1 MTKKINNNE
10 IETLEGVYEETIS
23 SNNQYNDQPKR
34 AKRNFLK
41 PLIIGAL
48 AVVVTGG
55 VGAYAYDK
63 YETAQRA
70 KIQEAYSNVKMNVGQ
85 QSNQNNNNGNNNNN
99 SNNGDNGSNSN
110 SQNDN
115 QSSNVQN
122 NNNNNNTQQNVQNA
136 KSQQEIRSIVA
147 QAISTPEQNINFVKI
162 KAEYEDDY
170 AVQNNGVPLYV
181 YEIEARANGLE
192 YDLKV
197 DAVSGKVLKV
207 EIDN

>member
-122 NNNNNNTQQNVQNA
+122 NNNINTQQNVQNA

-162 KAEYEDDY
+162 KPEYEDDY

-181 YEIEARANGLE
+181 YDIEARANGLE

>member
-1 MTKKINNNE
+1 MTETKKN
-10 IETLEGVYEETIS
+10 
-23 SNNQYNDQPKR
+23 
-34 AKRNFLK
+34 RNFLK

-70 KIQEAYSNVKMNVGQ
+70 KIQEAYSNVKMNVGNQ
-85 QSNQNNNNGNNNNN
+85 TNQNSNNGNNNNN
-99 SNNGDNGSNSN
+99 NNNGDNGLNSN
-110 SQNDN
+110 SQNTD

-122 NNNNNNTQQNVQNA
+122 NNNSTQQNVQNA

-147 QAISTPEQNINFVKI
+147 QAISTPEQNINFVKVMP
-162 KAEYEDDY
+162 EYEDDY
-170 AVQNNGVPLYV
+170 AYQNNGVPLYV
-181 YEIEARANGLE
+181 YDVEARANGLE
-192 YDLKV
+192 YDVKV

>member
-10 IETLEGVYEETIS
+10 IETLEGVYEETMN
-23 SNNQYNDQPKR
+23 SNNQYNEQPKK

-48 AVVVTGG
+48 AVVVTGS
-55 VGAYAYDK
+55 VGAYAYDR
-63 YETAQRA
+63 YEEAQRA

-122 NNNNNNTQQNVQNA
+122 NNNNNTQQNVQNA

-162 KAEYEDDY
+162 KPEYEDDY

>member
-70 KIQEAYSNVKMNVGQ
+70 KIQEAYSNVKLNVGQ

-99 SNNGDNGSNSN
+99 SNNSDNGSNSN

-122 NNNNNNTQQNVQNA
+122 NNNINTQQNVQNA

-162 KAEYEDDY
+162 KPEYEDDY

-181 YEIEARANGLE
+181 YDIEARANGLE

>member
-1 MTKKINNNE
+1 MMENKRNNE
-10 IETLEGVYEETIS
+10 IETVEGTYTEKINTE
-23 SNNQYNDQPKR
+23 NQYKEQPKK
-34 AKRNFLK
+34 AKRNFFK

-48 AVVVTGG
+48 AVAVTGG

-70 KIQEAYSNVKMNVGQ
+70 KIQEAYSNVKMNVGNQ
-85 QSNQNNNNGNNNNN
+85 TSQNNNGNNNN
-99 SNNGDNGSNSN
+99 SNNGDNGSNIN
-110 SQNDN
+110 SQNNN

-122 NNNNNNTQQNVQNA
+122 NNNNMQQNVQNA

-147 QAISTPEQNINFVKI
+147 QAISTPEQNINFVKVRP
-162 KAEYEDDY
+162 EYEDDY
-170 AVQNNGVPLYV
+170 APQNNGMPLYV
-181 YEIEARANGLE
+181 YEVEARANGLE
-192 YDLKV
+192 YDVVV

>member
-1 MTKKINNNE
+1 MTGNN
-10 IETLEGVYEETIS
+10 
-23 SNNQYNDQPKR
+23 R
-34 AKRNFLK
+34 KRNFLK

-55 VGAYAYDK
+55 AGAYAYDK

-70 KIQEAYSNVKMNVGQ
+70 KIQEAYSNVKLNVGQ
-85 QSNQNNNNGNNNNN
+85 QSNQNNNNENNNNN
-99 SNNGDNGSNSN
+99 SNNSDNGSNSN

-115 QSSNVQN
+115 QSSSVQN
-122 NNNNNNTQQNVQNA
+122 NNNSNVNAQQNVQNA

-162 KAEYEDDY
+162 KPEYEDDY

-181 YEIEARANGLE
+181 YDIEARANGLE

>member
-10 IETLEGVYEETIS
+10 IETLEGVYEETMN
-23 SNNQYNDQPKR
+23 SNNQYNEQPKR

-41 PLIIGAL
+41 PLIIGSL
-48 AVVVTGG
+48 AVIVTGS

-63 YETAQRA
+63 YEEGQRA
-70 KIQEAYSNVKMNVGQ
+70 KIQEAYSNVKMNVGHQ
-85 QSNQNNNNGNNNNN
+85 TNQNNNNGNNNNN

-122 NNNNNNTQQNVQNA
+122 T
-136 KSQQEIRSIVA
+136 KSPQEIRSIVA

-162 KAEYEDDY
+162 KPEYEDDY

-181 YEIEARANGLE
+181 YEVEVRANGLE
-192 YDLKV
+192 YDVVV

>member
-1 MTKKINNNE
+1 MTKNINNNE
-10 IETLEGVYEETIS
+10 IETLEGVYEETMN
-23 SNNQYNDQPKR
+23 SNNQYNEQPKK

-70 KIQEAYSNVKMNVGQ
+70 KIQDAYSNVKMNVGQ
-85 QSNQNNNNGNNNNN
+85 QTNQNNNNGNNN

-122 NNNNNNTQQNVQNA
+122 NNNNNNINTQQNVQNA

-162 KAEYEDDY
+162 KPEYEDDY